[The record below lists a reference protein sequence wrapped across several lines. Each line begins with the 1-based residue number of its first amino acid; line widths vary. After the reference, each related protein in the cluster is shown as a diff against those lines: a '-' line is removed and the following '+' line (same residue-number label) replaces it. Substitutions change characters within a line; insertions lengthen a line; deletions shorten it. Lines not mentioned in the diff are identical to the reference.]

1 MSEIEQADTD
11 GLVKLLNEFNLPDVL
26 PYLTGAHVTLKS
38 LQYMRSEDIKE
49 AIPPLGLRIEF
60 REKLFMWKKREYG
73 IDDDTISVPS
83 TVGPWLETAGQ
94 NTKHILKKDYYF
106 IPRQGKNNPSGKLY
120 SKYKNLKS
128 KRRKIDGSS
137 ELSESPDENYCS
149 QPIAQT
155 PEVDESVTEAYK
167 TSLNRDGAD
176 WVQVCEK
183 WKKTF
188 QIRQRDL
195 HNMSPS
201 PFFQASTKFAHA
213 QAADLIEIDLQFIY
227 PEKTHLLLSK
237 WETFKTKIFSYY
249 KKNTTHKYCRQLL
262 STAKSSDNKDIQ
274 DYLFTILLNSVLPC
288 SSRFKSESGKKTKK
302 VTIVDSQES
311 LVLRLTTLND
321 YQRQVNAVI
330 NKYYSAGLTIQPFL
344 IVEGLSDT
352 NINSFLCILII
363 TCISLIH

>member
-1 MSEIEQADTD
+1 
-11 GLVKLLNEFNLPDVL
+11 
-26 PYLTGAHVTLKS
+26 
-38 LQYMRSEDIKE
+38 MRSEDIKE

-83 TVGPWLETAGQ
+83 NVGPWLETAGQ

-106 IPRQGKNNPSGKLY
+106 IPRQGKNNTSGKLY

-128 KRRKIDGSS
+128 KRRKIESS
-137 ELSESPDENYCS
+137 LELSESPDENYCS

-155 PEVDESVTEAYK
+155 PEVDESVSEAYK

-188 QIRQRDL
+188 QIRQRYL

-201 PFFQASTKFAHA
+201 AFFQAWTKFSHA
-213 QAADLIEIDLQFIY
+213 QAADLIEIDFQFIY

-249 KKNTTHKYCRQLL
+249 EKNTTNEYCRQLL
-262 STAKSSDNKDIQ
+262 STAKSSDNKAPD
-274 DYLFTILLNSVLPC
+274 SKVKAVK
-288 SSRFKSESGKKTKK
+288 RRKK
-302 VTIVDSQES
+302 
-311 LVLRLTTLND
+311 
-321 YQRQVNAVI
+321 
-330 NKYYSAGLTIQPFL
+330 
-344 IVEGLSDT
+344 
-352 NINSFLCILII
+352 
-363 TCISLIH
+363 

>member
-1 MSEIEQADTD
+1 
-11 GLVKLLNEFNLPDVL
+11 
-26 PYLTGAHVTLKS
+26 
-38 LQYMRSEDIKE
+38 MRSEDIKE
-49 AIPPLGLRIEF
+49 AIQPLGLRIEF
-60 REKLFMWKKREYG
+60 REKLFMWKKRE
-73 IDDDTISVPS
+73 
-83 TVGPWLETAGQ
+83 
-94 NTKHILKKDYYF
+94 DYYF

-128 KRRKIDGSS
+128 KRRKIESSS

-155 PEVDESVTEAYK
+155 PEVDESVSEAYK

-201 PFFQASTKFAHA
+201 AFFQAWTKFAHA
-213 QAADLIEIDLQFIY
+213 QAADLIEIDFQFIY

-249 KKNTTHKYCRQLL
+249 EKNTTNEYCRQLL

-274 DYLFTILLNSVLPC
+274 DYLFTILLNSVLPS

-352 NINSFLCILII
+352 NISGFFVYFDNNLLKFNSFIESLDSCFKIFHVMNLKYPQACQEPWLFFQKFFSKFTQSMISNLQIL
-363 TCISLIH
+363 HRY